1 MEAKLNIANILKD
14 KPSGTKLYADAFG
27 ELKLE
32 RVKVNEVDAIYTK
45 NKTST
50 LYCFYNDGKYNK
62 NGEPILVP
70 SKKMRDWNKFAW
82 KKGDVLISNDY
93 GTEVIFD
100 KWYDNT
106 YTNFHCKHYLN
117 SEDKNKILYYK
128 ESLCATARYSLED
141 KDAAQTYIN
150 TIEERLGGKL
160 NRETLEIEK
169 QTEFKDGDIVVTDA
183 VPDMCYSKCIF
194 ILKGDLNA
202 CEYHANSYIFYN
214 INNNHIS
221 FNIVD
226 RTIKDRNIHLAT
238 AEERLKLFDALT
250 KEGKYWDSEKKEVM
264 DLKPKIE
271 LKPFDKVLV
280 RDGKNE
286 IWEPAFFF
294 RNLPKHNVY
303 KYQTVG
309 GKLRVYCIP
318 FNEETAKLI
327 GTSNDLE
334 G

>member
-1 MEAKLNIANILKD
+1 MEAKLNIANILKN
-14 KPSGTKLYADAFG
+14 KPKGTKLYADAFG
-27 ELKLE
+27 ELKL
-32 RVKVNEVDAIYTK
+32 VKVDKVDTIYTRTK
-45 NKTST
+45 EGMFYS
-50 LYCFYNDGKYNK
+50 FYNDGKYNK

-70 SKKMRDWNKFAW
+70 SKEMRDWSKFAW
-82 KKGDVLISNDY
+82 KKGDILISNDY

-128 ESLCATARYSLED
+128 ESLCATARYSIED

-160 NRETLEIEK
+160 NRKTLEIEK
-169 QTEFKDGDIVVTDA
+169 QPEFKDGDIVVTDA

-194 ILKGDLNA
+194 ILEGDLNA
-202 CEYHANSYIFYN
+202 CEDRANSYIFYN

-238 AEERLKLFDALT
+238 VEERLKLFDALT
-250 KEGKYWDSEKKEVM
+250 KEGKYWDAKKKEVI

-271 LKPFDKVLV
+271 LKPFDMVLV

-303 KYQTVG
+303 KSQTIG

-327 GTSNDLE
+327 GTSDDWKK
-334 G
+334 